1 MYIYDE
7 SENGDKKKETKELTE
22 NDNNKES
29 QWTGSW
35 LQGMQSCH
43 CMLQQK
49 NNALNFETQ
58 LILVKRSTFSSI
70 HNKNLITKVK
80 KANKPIMMKRNTG
93 TKVIQHQR
101 TVEGFKKNV
110 WCNPDTVVNIF
121 GFKAMKDQY
130 RITNDSA
137 QEDS

>member
-1 MYIYDE
+1 
-7 SENGDKKKETKELTE
+7 
-22 NDNNKES
+22 
-29 QWTGSW
+29 
-35 LQGMQSCH
+35 MQSCH

-80 KANKPIMMKRNTG
+80 NANKPIMMKRNTG

-130 RITNDSA
+130 MIQHKKIHNIHLNKEEKIKYKRIP
-137 QEDS
+137 EGL